1 MTKHRKLIIAL
12 LIVII
17 YGSCIAL
24 FKGRLP
30 NQTATIVD
38 VKSSD
43 IKSLAVNETQN
54 IAAMNISLSNS
65 VWSIKGENVTAQN
78 SDGKLVISGSYKNA
92 TLPLFVAQQ
101 IGLHINFS
109 DTPYLYTII
118 SSTPDV
124 YVSFNL
130 GLLETDPVVRE
141 YLIKYH
147 PEVIVESDENL
158 GIVWINS
165 TYLKNENIDDQTHH
179 ITIDFARSLSELAL
193 DEQYF
198 VGLQIRQYLIGFK
211 AQDNHYET
219 KIQYLGLL
227 DQLPYYVTSTNG
239 KGYMLSDG
247 SIVHIIKKDQMEN
260 QAEDCSYLQRAYI
273 LYRMEASQDSLY
285 TIFLLSKHDEN
296 ITAVRTGFVFVHSNR
311 LNEVGTHIDWR
322 RPTQLNDDFQ
332 PVATLNS
339 KMENGDYAVIF
350 TPLEESSIRSIQL
363 DKVEFTFSKLPYSS
377 FVIKTLSEQVLLTM
391 SSFLLTVAG
400 ILPTTMLLIL
410 FYAHKKNK
418 LKDNRNTAIKIV
430 VIGMALRFVLAPIS
444 AYLDDLQIFAQI
456 GALFFGPGVLGAQWV
471 SLPGFVY
478 LETASYF
485 PYALLRSIG
494 FQDFQFLALA
504 IYSTEAL
511 FVKLPA
517 ILSDLGSFYFI
528 RKMAGKYAPGEK
540 ILLPALFLL
549 NPLTV
554 YVSGIL
560 GQFDS
565 IFTFAVIASI
575 YYLVAEYDSAKA
587 TIFSSFASII
597 NIVGVAI
604 FIPLLANAK
613 LRENWKTVAK
623 ILLLATCIFVIAM
636 LPFFFETKSP
646 LLLTSYERLL
656 SGVPG
661 EAFYGKQIRFYTY
674 GTLISSSVGYGLTF
688 RFLLEIL
695 GFQLGSIFYP
705 YGAAFAFFAFTGIFI
720 YKIHK
725 KYKTGSR
732 DVVYTGIFMLGVA
745 SLFQLVFPTIFDQF
759 VVWIAGLLLV
769 SYILCR
775 DRTFLAIF
783 ALISVATGFVY
794 VLTWRNYLLLVSGVE
809 TVALVNPYVSS
820 VASSLIGAL
829 YSLLLFIILAKILRV
844 LTKNNRK
851 ANSDMHEMS

>member
-1 MTKHRKLIIAL
+1 MLILTLCGA
-12 LIVII
+12 
-17 YGSCIAL
+17 GAAW
-24 FKGRLP
+24 FGGKLP
-30 NQTATIVD
+30 NQTATF
-38 VKSSD
+38 
-43 IKSLAVNETQN
+43 LAVQSFQIQSLIPNQAEAYANLILRTDKWNIEGQNASTQN
-54 IAAMNISLSNS
+54 SYDKFTVSGIYVDETSPLM
-65 VWSIKGENVTAQN
+65 TATQKELEL
-78 SDGKLVISGSYKNA
+78 DLTKTPLMHLVISSKPDSRIR
-92 TLPLFVAQQ
+92 L
-101 IGLHINFS
+101 
-109 DTPYLYTII
+109 YLGWLYQ
-118 SSTPDV
+118 
-124 YVSFNL
+124 NL
-130 GLLETDPVVRE
+130 GVAEAFVQD
-141 YLIKYH
+141 H
-147 PEVIVESDENL
+147 PEVVAGIENDDR
-158 GIVWINS
+158 IVWVNIAYPLIGES
-165 TYLKNENIDDQTHH
+165 IDDNIHH
-179 ITIDFARSLSELAL
+179 ITINTTERLATL
-193 DEQYF
+193 GLTEQHF
-198 VGLQIRQYLIGFK
+198 RGLRIAQYLVGSASPAK
-211 AQDNHYET
+211 HYQITIESVAF
-219 KIQYLGLL
+219 LGEPPY
-227 DQLPYYVTSTNG
+227 QIIPEKGQTQALP
-239 KGYMLSDG
+239 DG
-247 SIVHIIKKDQMEN
+247 STVHIIKRDQIEN
-260 QAEDCSYLQRAYI
+260 YVENCPFVQRIYV
-273 LYRMEASQDSLY
+273 LYTMDAPTDTSY
-285 TIFLLSKHDEN
+285 TIFLLSRAGEN
-296 ITAVRTGFVFVHSNR
+296 LTAVRAGFVFVHSHL
-311 LNEVGTHIDWR
+311 LNIVGTHIDWR
-322 RPTQLNDDFQ
+322 RPIQPDSDFE
-332 PVATLNS
+332 PIATL
-339 KMENGDYAVIF
+339 KGVMEDGDFAIIF
-350 TPLEESSIRSIQL
+350 TPLKGSTIERVQL
-363 DKVEFTFSKLPYSS
+363 HKAEFTFSKLPYSS
-377 FVIKTLSEQVLLTM
+377 FVLKSLNEQVVVTM
-391 SSFLLTVAG
+391 SLFLLTTAG
-400 ILPTTMLLIL
+400 IVPTVLLL
-410 FYAHKKNK
+410 FLFHARGKNK
-418 LKDNRNTAIKIV
+418 LRDNKITTLAIV
-430 VIGMALRFVLAPIS
+430 AVGLALRLIVAPIS
-444 AYLDDLQIFAQI
+444 AYNDDLQIFSEI
-456 GALFFGPGVLGAQWV
+456 GALYYGSGVLGAQWV
-471 SLPGFVY
+471 SFPGFVY
-478 LETASYF
+478 IQTLAYL
-485 PYALLRSIG
+485 PYALLRAGG
-494 FQDFQFLALA
+494 FQDFQSLALA

-517 ILSDLGSFYFI
+517 ILGDLGSFYFI

-575 YYLVAEYDSAKA
+575 YYLVAEHDSAKA

-646 LLLTSYERLL
+646 LLLASYERLL

-705 YGAAFAFFAFTGIFI
+705 YGAAFAFFAFAGIFI

-732 DVVYTGIFMLGVA
+732 DVAYTGIFMLGVA

-809 TVALVNPYVSS
+809 TVALVNPYVSN